1 MEITLEK
8 LVDRWRG
15 RHATLDIDLAQADGA
30 GVSQSF
36 HYEGIL
42 DGPYVD
48 AGPSIGFM
56 LGNRTISG
64 DVAVGGAFVSFEPA
78 QPEGPSAPVLAET
91 YVELRVVELPLVAQ
105 VDAADALWDALLVD
119 GRAARC
125 RLSTAGGQ

>member
-1 MEITLEK
+1 MEITLET

-15 RHATLDIDLAQADGA
+15 RHATLDIDLVQADGA

-48 AGPSIGFM
+48 DGPGIGFM
-56 LGNRTISG
+56 LGSRSISG
-64 DVAVGGAFVSFEPA
+64 EVAVGGPFVSFEPA
-78 QPEGPSAPVLAET
+78 RPEGPSASVLAEN

-105 VDAADALWDALLVD
+105 VEAGDALWEALLAD
-119 GRAARC
+119 GQAARC
-125 RLSTAGGQ
+125 RLCTAGKQ

>member
-1 MEITLEK
+1 MTLEK

-15 RHATLDIDLAQADGA
+15 RHATLDIDLAQTDGGGA
-30 GVSQSF
+30 SQSF

-48 AGPSIGFM
+48 AGPGIGFM

-64 DVAVGGAFVSFEPA
+64 DIAIGGSLVSFEPA
-78 QPEGPSAPVLAET
+78 QAAGPSPPVLAEK

-105 VDAADALWDALLVD
+105 VDAGDALWDVLLVD

-125 RLSTAGGQ
+125 RLWTAGGQ